1 MMLINFKLRRTKETG
16 HTCSQEI
23 LAWQL
28 YLRIYLPFLITTEV
42 ETVSYCIIPFLVGK
56 TLQINIGRACSC
68 LFILTQHKPEHYL
81 TIVLIVTLFLDSSK
95 PYTNLDFFPM
105 LIPIFYFPWVVPNLL

>member
-1 MMLINFKLRRTKETG
+1 MMLINFKLRRTCLSEKTKETG
-16 HTCSQEI
+16 HTFSQEI

-56 TLQINIGRACSC
+56 TLQINIGRAC
-68 LFILTQHKPEHYL
+68 
-81 TIVLIVTLFLDSSK
+81 
-95 PYTNLDFFPM
+95 
-105 LIPIFYFPWVVPNLL
+105 